1 MTASQGVKGSIPHLA
16 WQKNFTYYSAVN
28 KKTFNPLKETFD
40 VAQKVWFML
49 IESAATPFGGH
60 PRFFKALND
69 LKKKKIDK
77 KLKQKSAS
85 F

>member
-1 MTASQGVKGSIPHLA
+1 MTASQGIKGSIPHLA
-16 WQKNFTYYSAVN
+16 WQKKLYLLQCCEQKNIQ
-28 KKTFNPLKETFD
+28 PLKETFD

-49 IESAATPFGGH
+49 IKSAATPFRGH